1 MSMSELTPEAQA
13 RLREAVRTAI
23 AREDRTESPRGEW
36 RDRLWYPADDERQ
49 DCCENITPTEGN
61 RQALESHC
69 RTQAHVARLFKVPR
83 GELRREVRLARELEE
98 LASRPPVRLHPL
110 PSSRGGRADVLLQAS
125 QGAHSDA
132 LQDLR
137 AEALRFAS
145 ILSRLIDA
153 PDPEPGE
160 DLLELLI
167 EAEDGMER
175 LQVTIEY
182 CRQAATSYDSAR
194 AIRDLISRLSEQGE
208 D

>member
-23 AREDRTESPRGEW
+23 VREDRTESPRGEW
-36 RDRLWYPADDERQ
+36 RDRLWYPADEERQ

-83 GELRREVRLARELEE
+83 GELRRAVKLARD
-98 LASRPPVRLHPL
+98 LADLAAAGQPLRLHPL
-110 PSSRGGRADVLLQAS
+110 PSSPGGRADVLIEAS
-125 QGAHSDA
+125 RGAHSDA
-132 LQDLR
+132 LQELR
-137 AEALRFAS
+137 AEAQRFES
-145 ILSRLIDA
+145 ILSRLIAA
-153 PDPEPGE
+153 PDPGLGE

-175 LQVTIEY
+175 LQLTIELP
-182 CRQAATSYDSAR
+182 AS
-194 AIRDLISRLSEQGE
+194 RDILHFRPRDPRPGLPPV
-208 D
+208 